1 MRAKF
6 KDYSIQMQDSTGRV
20 VTLYINGDSLNEMI
34 ASVKKDVAAG
44 WRVDPVSVAREMVE
58 SDAFERAIYNNE
70 IGADAWII

>member
-1 MRAKF
+1 MKAKF
-6 KDYSIQMQDSTGRV
+6 KDYSIRMQDSTGRV

-58 SDAFERAIYNNE
+58 SDAFERAIYNKE